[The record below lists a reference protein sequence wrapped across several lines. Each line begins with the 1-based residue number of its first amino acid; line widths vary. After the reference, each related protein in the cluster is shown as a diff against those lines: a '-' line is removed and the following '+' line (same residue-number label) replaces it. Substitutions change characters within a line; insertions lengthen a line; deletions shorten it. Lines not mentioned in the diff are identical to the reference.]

1 MGVPERTK
9 GQVIA
14 GRFRLVDQ
22 IGRGGMG
29 SVWLARHLTL
39 NVDVAVKFMDAAFQ
53 AGDETMLKRF
63 QKEAE
68 AAASIQSPNVVKI
81 LDFGKEQTGRPYLA
95 MELLKGE
102 ELEQR
107 LEREG
112 PMSLDLMKRIVVETC
127 KGLAAAHA
135 AGVIHRDLKPENVF
149 LAKDIHS
156 RADESG
162 VHRDV
167 AVKLLDFG
175 IARADR
181 ELSEAGNLTI
191 TGQLL
196 GTPMFMSPEQ
206 ALGKKD
212 IDGRSDLYSLGVVAY
227 KCLTGQPPYE
237 ESDTVG
243 EILVS
248 ITTKEPRDPTQLRK
262 DLPPAVVAWL
272 KKALA
277 KERKD
282 RFQTANEMAK
292 AFVEACDVRKMHVSF
307 SGLEVDDTS
316 RPRIDFDVASER
328 AAQTLADTG
337 PGSTK
342 AKASAPKASAAATAA
357 PVKSDR
363 PPAPKAK
370 SRAKSRDSS
379 AMIYVIAALA
389 VTAGAGVAYVLLHH

>member
-1 MGVPERTK
+1 VPLERSK

-29 SVWLARHLTL
+29 SVWTANHLTL
-39 NVDVAVKFMDAAFQ
+39 KVDVAVKFMDGAFLV
-53 AGDETMLKRF
+53 GDESMLKRF
-63 QKEAE
+63 QKEAT

-81 LDFGKEQTGRPYLA
+81 LDYGKDEAGRPYLA
-95 MELLKGE
+95 MELLRGE

-112 PMSLDLMKRIVVETC
+112 PLPLSLMKKVIVETC
-127 KGLAAAHA
+127 KGLSAAHA
-135 AGVIHRDLKPENVF
+135 AGIIHRDLKPENVF
-149 LAKDIHS
+149 LCRDPHARVDDTG
-156 RADESG
+156 AFNE
-162 VHRDV
+162 VH
-167 AVKLLDFG
+167 VKLLDFG

-181 ELSEAGNLTI
+181 ELSNQGNLTI

-206 ALGKKD
+206 ALGRKD

-243 EILVS
+243 EIIVS
-248 ITTKEPRDPTQLRK
+248 ITTREPRDPTHLRQ

-277 KERKD
+277 KDRNL
-282 RFQTANEMAK
+282 RFQTAKQMAE
-292 AFVEACDVRKMHVSF
+292 AFVEAVDVRKMAASF
-307 SGLEVDDTS
+307 SGLDIDDTS
-316 RPRIDFDVASER
+316 RPKIDFDNVPPPATTRTSEPPRASTQP
-328 AAQTLADTG
+328 A
-337 PGSTK
+337 P
-342 AKASAPKASAAATAA
+342 AKSMSS
-357 PVKSDR
+357 VR
-363 PPAPKAK
+363 PPARK
-370 SRAKSRDSS
+370 SQVPIAVV
-379 AMIYVIAALA
+379 AVAAGFVIAAVLWA
-389 VTAGAGVAYVLLHH
+389 LLHH

>member
-1 MGVPERTK
+1 
-9 GQVIA
+9 
-14 GRFRLVDQ
+14 
-22 IGRGGMG
+22 MG
-29 SVWLARHLTL
+29 SVWTANHLTL
-39 NVDVAVKFMDAAFQ
+39 KVDVAVKFMDGAFLVN
-53 AGDETMLKRF
+53 DESMLKRF
-63 QKEAE
+63 QKEAT

-81 LDFGKEQTGRPYLA
+81 LDYGKDEAGRPYLA

-112 PMSLDLMKRIVVETC
+112 PLPLSLMKKVIVETC
-127 KGLAAAHA
+127 KGLSAAHA
-135 AGVIHRDLKPENVF
+135 AGIIHRDLKPENVF
-149 LAKDIHS
+149 LCRDPHARVDDTG
-156 RADESG
+156 AFNE
-162 VHRDV
+162 VH
-167 AVKLLDFG
+167 VKLLDFG

-181 ELSEAGNLTI
+181 ELSNTGNLTI

-206 ALGKKD
+206 ALGRKD
-212 IDGRSDLYSLGVVAY
+212 VDGRSDLYSLGVVAY
-227 KCLTGQPPYE
+227 KCLTGKPPYE

-243 EILVS
+243 EIIVS
-248 ITTKEPRDPTQLRK
+248 ITTREPRDPTHLRQ

-277 KERKD
+277 KDRND

-316 RPRIDFDVASER
+316 RPRVDFDALSER
-328 AAQTLADTG
+328 AAQAMAATG
-337 PGSTK
+337 PGVTK
-342 AKASAPKASAAATAA
+342 ATPEAPRASAAATAS

-363 PPAPKAK
+363 PPPPATAK
-370 SRAKSRDSS
+370 KREGS
-379 AMIYVIAALA
+379 AMLYVIAALA